1 MGGGVMVAAK
11 PARLRLDV
19 VVIEPPEW
27 PSIATL
33 EAVSDTR
40 AK

>member
-1 MGGGVMVAAK
+1 MGGGVMEAAK
-11 PARLRLDV
+11 PAGVGLDV

-27 PSIATL
+27 PSIATQ
-33 EAVSDTR
+33 EAVWNTR